1 MKAKTKAM
9 VLAVCAV
16 LLVVTTV
23 FVTMAFLT
31 STTDVVT
38 NTFTVGKVAITLD
51 ETKVDSYGSQVNS
64 SSRVTSN
71 NYTLIPGHSYLKDPT
86 VHFQPDSEASWLFV
100 KVENGISAIEANT
113 SSSLSIANQI
123 TDNGWTALT
132 GVNNV
137 YYRLA
142 EANKSTNVRNYP
154 VFGTFAVNSGAD
166 TASYASSTI
175 KITAYAIQA
184 DGFTTAS
191 AAWTAGNFS

>member
-51 ETKVDSYGSQVNS
+51 EAKVDSYGSQVSS

-86 VHFQPDSEASWLFV
+86 VHFQPGSEASWLFV

-137 YYRLA
+137 YYRWA
-142 EANKSTNVRNYP
+142 EANKSTNVRDYD

-184 DGFTTAS
+184 DGFTTAN

>member
-38 NTFTVGKVAITLD
+38 NTFTVGKVQITLD
-51 ETKVDSYGSQVNS
+51 ETDVDSYGSKDS

-71 NYTLIPGHSYLKDPT
+71 SYKLIPGHSYTKDPT
-86 VHFQPDSEASWLFV
+86 VHFQPGSEASWLFV

-113 SSSLSIANQI
+113 SSSPSIANQI
-123 TDNGWTALT
+123 AKDWTALD
-132 GVNNV
+132 GVDNV
-137 YYRLA
+137 YYRQVA
-142 EANKSTNVRNYP
+142 ANTGSAAVDYS
-154 VFGTFAVNSGAD
+154 VFKKFTLQSNAA
-166 TASYASSTI
+166 TESYASASI

-184 DGFTTAS
+184 DGFTTAND
-191 AAWTAGNFS
+191 AWTAGNFS